1 MIFNTFNFGRYSSL
15 FFKDYL
21 FAQMFI
27 LWFNKSCFW
36 VYPMPDT
43 VLIMCIISLKSSKL
57 HFEIGII
64 FIHVLPNEGEYRH

>member
-1 MIFNTFNFGRYSSL
+1 
-15 FFKDYL
+15 
-21 FAQMFI
+21 
-27 LWFNKSCFW
+27 
-36 VYPMPDT
+36 MPDT